1 MLGTP
6 VKGELTMAK
15 LSREREL
22 DLARRMAEH
31 PEARQELILAQSGLV
46 YSLARKICERRNR
59 RDLLDD
65 LSSAG
70 AEALI
75 KAVDSFDPDR
85 AEGASLFTYAY
96 RKILGAMTDYLRE
109 ERYSGVHVV
118 RNDREIAYKNLGIS
132 SLDDPTQK
140 GESPL
145 NLRVTDPAQ
154 ANNLLPAALRRALA
168 NLSKEEQRVF
178 LLRGIEEQP
187 YEEISV
193 RSGIPEGTLKSLY
206 SRAKAKLRNDPS
218 LIQAAATYRIGGNEN
233 E

>member
-1 MLGTP
+1 
-6 VKGELTMAK
+6 MAK

-22 DLARRMAEH
+22 DLARRMAKH
-31 PEARQELILAQSGLV
+31 PEARQELILAQAGLV

-65 LSSAG
+65 LTSAG
-70 AEALI
+70 TEALI
-75 KAVDSFDPDR
+75 KAVDSFDPNR

-96 RKILGAMTDYLRE
+96 RKISGAMTDYLRD
-109 ERYSGVHVV
+109 ERYGGVHVV
-118 RNDREIAYKNLGIS
+118 RNDRETAYKNLGS
-132 SLDDPTQK
+132 SLDDPTRER
-140 GESPL
+140 ESPP
-145 NLRVTDPAQ
+145 NLPVIDPAQ

-187 YEEISV
+187 YEEISL